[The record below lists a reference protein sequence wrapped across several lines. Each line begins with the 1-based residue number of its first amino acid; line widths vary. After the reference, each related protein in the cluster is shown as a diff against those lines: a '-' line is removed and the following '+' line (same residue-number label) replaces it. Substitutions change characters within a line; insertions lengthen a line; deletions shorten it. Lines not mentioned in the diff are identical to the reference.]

1 MTTSAVKRDVQ
12 GQPEGS
18 RDVSSPG
25 PARPAGVAA
34 ARVSRASLV
43 LGGLGLAS
51 AVFILVRLI
60 ESWRVT
66 THGASHQVSILGQA
80 ISYPA
85 ANVEAVVLV
94 LLAALGVVVVV
105 LALIAAVRE
114 GQTSRRFLR
123 RLAAMNPQPLHGALL
138 IGDSIPRAFCVGL
151 LRPRV
156 YVSTGAVEMLDE
168 AALEVVL
175 AHERHH
181 ARHRDPLRLA
191 AGRVLARALF
201 FLPGLG
207 DLAARQ
213 QALAELSA
221 DESAVAAVL
230 EHRSALARAMLDFS
244 D

>member
-1 MTTSAVKRDVQ
+1 MTISAVKRDVQ
-12 GQPEGS
+12 GEPEGS
-18 RDVSSPG
+18 QDVSNPG
-25 PARPAGVAA
+25 PARPAGAAA

-43 LGGLGLAS
+43 LGGFGLAS

-94 LLAALGVVVVV
+94 LLAALGVAVVV
-105 LALIAAVRE
+105 LALSAAVRE
-114 GQTSRRFLR
+114 GQRSRRFLR
-123 RLAAMNPQPLHGALL
+123 RLAAMSPQPLQGASV
-138 IGDSIPRAFCVGL
+138 IGDSSPRAFCVGL

-181 ARHRDPLRLA
+181 AGRGDPLRLA
-191 AGRVLARALF
+191 AGRVWRGRCSSCRVWLLWRIASR
-201 FLPGLG
+201 
-207 DLAARQ
+207 RW
-213 QALAELSA
+213 
-221 DESAVAAVL
+221 
-230 EHRSALARAMLDFS
+230 RS
-244 D
+244 